1 MNYKEYCKKY
11 IDIFEDYV
19 SNYNTQ
25 DPLIELKRTHS
36 YRVAF
41 HAANIA
47 KSIKLEQEQIDI
59 AYICGLFHDIG
70 RFEQAKQSHT
80 YDDRYFQDH
89 GDYGV
94 KVLEEEL
101 VNYITEDGRIQ
112 KIIILATKYHN
123 KYAIGQV
130 SEEEELYCKIVR
142 DADKIDI
149 MEYQVNEI
157 DGTYSL
163 DKEVVQ
169 SILEHKLCK
178 NGIVNNKLDHLLRMM
193 CFLFDMHYNYSFEYL
208 VDKNIIDK
216 KINLIKNHS
225 EDDTT
230 QLIENIC
237 NYIGGREY
245 ERKE

>member
-1 MNYKEYCKKY
+1 MNYKEYYKKY

-19 SNYNTQ
+19 SKYNTQ
-25 DPLIELKRTHS
+25 DQLIEKKRTHS

-89 GDYGV
+89 GDYGA

-101 VNYITEDGRIQ
+101 VNYITEDERIQ

-123 KYAIGQV
+123 KYEIGKV
-130 SEEEELYCKIVR
+130 NEEEELYCKIVR

-149 MEYQVNEI
+149 MEYQVTEI
-157 DGTYSL
+157 DGVYPL
-163 DKEVVQ
+163 DKEVVEN
-169 SILEHKLCK
+169 ILTHKLCR
-178 NGIVNNKLDHLLRMM
+178 NGIVRNKLDHLLRMM
-193 CFLFDMHYNYSFEYL
+193 CFLFDMHYDYSFRY
-208 VDKNIIDK
+208 IIDK
-216 KINLIKNHS
+216 KIIDKKYKLIIEHS
-225 EDDTT
+225 SHDTT
-230 QLIENIC
+230 EVINCIK
-237 NYIGGREY
+237 EY
-245 ERKE
+245 LRDK

>member
-1 MNYKEYCKKY
+1 MDYEEYYKKY
-11 IDIFEDYV
+11 INIFENYV
-19 SNYNTQ
+19 SNYNKE
-25 DPLIELKRTHS
+25 DVLIEKKRTHS
-36 YRVAF
+36 YRVAI
-41 HAANIA
+41 HAAKIA
-47 KSIKLEQEQIDI
+47 QSIDLNQEQIDI

-80 YDDRYFQDH
+80 YDDRFFQDH
-89 GDYGV
+89 GDYGA
-94 KVLEEEL
+94 KVLEDKLASE
-101 VNYITEDGRIQ
+101 ITQDKKIQ
-112 KIIILATKYHN
+112 NIIILATKYHN

-149 MEYQVNEI
+149 MEYQINEI

-193 CFLFDMHYNYSFEYL
+193 CFIYDMHYDYSLRY
-208 VDKNIIDK
+208 IIDNGILEK
-216 KINLIKNHS
+216 KFNLIKNHS
-225 EDDTT
+225 QEDVTE
-230 QLIENIC
+230 IIKCIN
-237 NYIGGREY
+237 NYL
-245 ERKE
+245 KL